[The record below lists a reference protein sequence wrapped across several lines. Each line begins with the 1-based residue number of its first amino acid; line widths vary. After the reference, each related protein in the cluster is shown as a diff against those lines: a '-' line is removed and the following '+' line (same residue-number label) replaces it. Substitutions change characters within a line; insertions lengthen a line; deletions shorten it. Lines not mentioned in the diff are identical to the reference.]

1 MSALKHKKKP
11 YVVLN
16 VALTIVFLVFLVTAS
31 TFFVLAMKPI
41 YTVLVDL
48 LKIPETSGYSREVCL
63 RNYSVLIDYN
73 MFWGPKV
80 LDFPDLVMSMRGAIH
95 FKEVKEIF
103 VVMQYAAMGSLVLLV
118 PGILLANKKKT
129 YWWRK
134 AAIIAA
140 LVIIAVV
147 GAGLV
152 FNWEG
157 TFTLMHKLLF
167 NNDYWIFSPAEDP
180 VINILPDEVF
190 LTDAALILSLMA
202 LGLIAA
208 GIVYAVRTG
217 KERKAHA
224 RPAKNASSKERSGKK

>member
-140 LVIIAVV
+140 LVIIAAV

-167 NNDYWIFSPAEDP
+167 NNDYWIFNSATDP
-180 VINILPDEVF
+180 IIDLLPDEFF
-190 LTDAALILSLMA
+190 LHCCVLILGIVLACAALCIIL
-202 LGLIAA
+202 
-208 GIVYAVRTG
+208 YVRN
-217 KERKAHA
+217 
-224 RPAKNASSKERSGKK
+224 AKRSRAD